1 MGATRQ
7 REAAIPFGDL
17 AVVIVVWLPDR
28 LPTGLPNPREELP
41 SCHAPSMKQFHR
53 MILRMLPGPFLAW
66 LIVLLFLLVMQF
78 LIKYLPQ
85 LVGKGLPVPVIGELI
100 LYNLAYML
108 VLAVPM
114 AALIATLM
122 AFGRLAESNAYVVI
136 KSSGVSFPQL
146 VWPVYVAGILLT
158 AAMWVFNTSIHPEA
172 NFRARNLWQDI
183 RSAKPGF
190 DLQAGIFYDGIDDYR
205 ILVGD
210 IQPERPNELLDV
222 TIFDYSEGA
231 RFRTDIHAVR
241 GFLEPI
247 TDGATLNLVLFNGE
261 VHRKRPPG
269 SGSLDRY
276 ERLGFER
283 HLMRISLED
292 LNFTRTD
299 PTQGRRTDRTM
310 ASSEMI
316 ALVDSL
322 EMTVER
328 SRSILL
334 GLLDELGTGAATHRE
349 IGFPVR
355 DDARLTVQAA
365 TGGAAASLSAQ
376 AASRALS
383 PASAQSADRDEL
395 IVQSVRSARARAD
408 GARKDMLWAGDRADR
423 YRVEIHKKYSI
434 AIACLIFMMI
444 GAPIGL
450 YVRKGGLG
458 TAAGLAVAIFLF
470 HWVSLANGEKL
481 ADRGLLEPWLG
492 MWIADIVTGFI
503 ALWLTF
509 VVWRD
514 LRTIPAPSWSR
525 LPAFPVRGAPDS
537 ASASTEGPFSEP
549 SNPS

>member
-1 MGATRQ
+1 
-7 REAAIPFGDL
+7 
-17 AVVIVVWLPDR
+17 
-28 LPTGLPNPREELP
+28 
-41 SCHAPSMKQFHR
+41 MKQFHR
-53 MILRMLPGPFLAW
+53 MILRMLPGPFAAW

-85 LVGKGLPVPVIGELI
+85 LVGKGLPFPVIGELI

-146 VWPVYVAGILLT
+146 VWPVYVVGILLT
-158 AAMWVFNTSIHPEA
+158 AVMWVFNTSIHPEA

-183 RSAKPGF
+183 RTAKPGF
-190 DLQAGIFYDGIDDYR
+190 DLQAGVFYDGIEDYR

-210 IQPERPNELLDV
+210 IPPDQPNELIDV
-222 TIFDYSEGA
+222 TIFDYTEGA
-231 RFRTDIHAVR
+231 RFRTDIHASR
-241 GFLEPI
+241 GYLEPI
-247 TDGATLNLVLFNGE
+247 TDGNTLNLVLFDGE

-269 SGSLDRY
+269 SGRQDRY
-276 ERLGFER
+276 ERLGFDR

-292 LNFTRTD
+292 LTFNRTD

-310 ASSEMI
+310 PSSEMI

-322 EMTVER
+322 EVTVDRGR
-328 SRSILL
+328 STLTDILT
-334 GLLDELGTGAATHRE
+334 DLGTGALTHRE

-355 DDARLTVQAA
+355 DDAQIAFQTTVPNRA
-365 TGGAAASLSAQ
+365 GADAGNLQDRSGQSLAE
-376 AASRALS
+376 RERN
-383 PASAQSADRDEL
+383 DF
-395 IVQSVRSARARAD
+395 IVRSIRSARMRAETT
-408 GARKDMLWAGDRADR
+408 RRDMIWASDQADR

-450 YVRKGGLG
+450 YIRKGGLG
-458 TAAGLAVAIFLF
+458 TAAAMAVGIFMF
-470 HWVSLANGEKL
+470 HWVSLANGEKF

-492 MWIADIVTGFI
+492 MWLADIVTGLI
-503 ALWLTF
+503 AIWLTF

-514 LRTIPAPSWSR
+514 LRTIPAPA
-525 LPAFPVRGAPDS
+525 LPRFVTRWIAPERYHADTPPSDS
-537 ASASTEGPFSEP
+537 SPEIA
-549 SNPS
+549 

>member
-1 MGATRQ
+1 
-7 REAAIPFGDL
+7 
-17 AVVIVVWLPDR
+17 
-28 LPTGLPNPREELP
+28 
-41 SCHAPSMKQFHR
+41 MKQFHR
-53 MILRMLPGPFLAW
+53 MILRMLPGPFVAW
-66 LIVLLFLLVMQF
+66 LLVLLFLLVMQF

-85 LVGKGLPVPVIGELI
+85 LVGKGLPGPVIGELI
-100 LYNLAYML
+100 AYNLAYML

-146 VWPVYVAGILLT
+146 VWPVYVVGLLLT
-158 AAMWVFNTSIHPEA
+158 VTMWYFNTEIHPES

-190 DLQAGIFYDGIDDYR
+190 DLQAGVFYDGIEDYR

-210 IQPERPNELLDV
+210 IPEDQPNDLLDV

-231 RFRTDIHAVR
+231 RFRTDIHAAR
-241 GFLEPI
+241 GYLEPI
-247 TDGATLNLVLFNGE
+247 TDGSTLNLVLFDGE

-269 SGSLDRY
+269 SGSADRY
-276 ERLGFER
+276 ERLSFNR
-283 HLMRISLED
+283 HLMRIDLDD
-292 LNFTRTD
+292 LNFTRSD

-310 ASSEMI
+310 KSREMI

-322 EMTVER
+322 ELTVDR
-328 SRSILL
+328 SRTQ
-334 GLLDELGTGAATHRE
+334 LLDLLTEVGTGALTFQE

-355 DDARLTVQAA
+355 DDAALAVQARMA
-365 TGGAAASLSAQ
+365 AEGTPAHQGLVAETGSGIAAANRLNDLATRSL
-376 AASRALS
+376 
-383 PASAQSADRDEL
+383 
-395 IVQSVRSARARAD
+395 RSARIRVQ
-408 GARKDMLWAGDRADR
+408 GIQRDMDWASDRADR

-434 AIACLIFMMI
+434 ALACLIFMMI

-458 TAAGLAVAIFLF
+458 VAAALAVGIFLF

-481 ADRGLLEPWLG
+481 ADRDLLAPWLG
-492 MWIADIVTGFI
+492 MWLADIVTGLI
-503 ALWLTF
+503 AIWLTF

-514 LRTIPAPSWSR
+514 LRTIPSPSFGRLLWWRNADPASGVAPE
-525 LPAFPVRGAPDS
+525 S
-537 ASASTEGPFSEP
+537 ASQSP
-549 SNPS
+549 

>member
-1 MGATRQ
+1 
-7 REAAIPFGDL
+7 
-17 AVVIVVWLPDR
+17 
-28 LPTGLPNPREELP
+28 
-41 SCHAPSMKQFHR
+41 MKQFHR
-53 MILRMLPGPFLAW
+53 MILRMLPGPFAAW

-146 VWPVYVAGILLT
+146 VWPVYVVGLLLT
-158 AAMWVFNTSIHPEA
+158 ATMWVFNTQIHPES

-190 DLQAGIFYDGIDDYR
+190 DLQAGVFYDGISDYR

-210 IQPERPNELLDV
+210 IPAERPNELLDV

-231 RFRTDIHAVR
+231 RFRTDIHAAR
-241 GFLEPI
+241 GYLEPI
-247 TDGATLNLVLFNGE
+247 TDGATLNLILFDGE

-276 ERLGFER
+276 ERLGFDR

-328 SRSILL
+328 SRQILL
-334 GLLDELGTGAATHRE
+334 GLLEDVGTGALTHRE
-349 IGFPVR
+349 VGFPVL
-355 DDARLTVQAA
+355 DEARL
-365 TGGAAASLSAQ
+365 
-376 AASRALS
+376 
-383 PASAQSADRDEL
+383 AQSASEGSPLAGSASGAFARSPSGQDVRSNLPRDRNEL
-395 IVQSVRSARARAD
+395 IVRSVRSARARAD
-408 GARKDMLWAGDRADR
+408 GARKDMVWASERADR

-458 TAAGLAVAIFLF
+458 TAAALAVGIFLF

-492 MWIADIVTGFI
+492 MWIADIVTGLI

-509 VVWRD
+509 VVWKD
-514 LRTIPAPSWSR
+514 LRTIPAPT
-525 LPAFPVRGAPDS
+525 LPGFLSGRGKSLQTNTHIPGHRS
-537 ASASTEGPFSEP
+537 PGEMEGLT
-549 SNPS
+549 

>member
-1 MGATRQ
+1 
-7 REAAIPFGDL
+7 
-17 AVVIVVWLPDR
+17 
-28 LPTGLPNPREELP
+28 
-41 SCHAPSMKQFHR
+41 MKQFHR

-66 LIVLLFLLVMQF
+66 LVVLLFLLVMQF

-122 AFGRLAESNAYVVI
+122 AFGRLADSNAYVVI

-146 VWPVYVAGILLT
+146 VWPVYIVGLILT
-158 AAMWVFNTSIHPEA
+158 ASMWVFNTRIHPEA

-190 DLQAGIFYDGIDDYR
+190 DLQAGIFYDGITDYR

-210 IQPERPNELLDV
+210 IPPGQSDQWRDI

-231 RFRTDIHAVR
+231 RFRTDIHAAR
-241 GFLEPI
+241 GTLEPI
-247 TDGATLNLVLFNGE
+247 TDGATLTLVLFDGE

-269 SGSLDRY
+269 SGSSDRY
-276 ERLGFER
+276 ERLSFDR
-283 HLMRISLED
+283 HVMRISLED

-310 ASSEMI
+310 ASSEMQ

-322 EMTVER
+322 EHTAER
-328 SRSILL
+328 SRSVLKGLTQDL
-334 GLLDELGTGAATHRE
+334 GSGALTYRE

-355 DDARLTVQAA
+355 DEARLA
-365 TGGAAASLSAQ
+365 AQ
-376 AASRALS
+376 AAAPVRSLNMPFS
-383 PASAQSADRDEL
+383 QGAQQKVIGTERKEL
-395 IVQSVRSARARAD
+395 IVRSIRSARARAES
-408 GARKDMLWAGDRADR
+408 ARKDIQWAHERADR

-434 AIACLIFMMI
+434 AVACFIFMMI

-450 YVRKGGLG
+450 YVRKGGMG
-458 TAAGLAVAIFLF
+458 MAAALAATVFLF

-492 MWIADIVTGFI
+492 MWIADIVTGLLAI
-503 ALWLTF
+503 WLTF
-509 VVWRD
+509 VAWRD
-514 LRTIPAPSWSR
+514 LRTIPALS
-525 LPAFPVRGAPDS
+525 LPVFLTGGWRRPTSVAPRD
-537 ASASTEGPFSEP
+537 
-549 SNPS
+549 

>member
-1 MGATRQ
+1 MWVVYETAAGPTFGTTASISSLLNHIRGCLDVHDPAEPGA
-7 REAAIPFGDL
+7 
-17 AVVIVVWLPDR
+17 
-28 LPTGLPNPREELP
+28 
-41 SCHAPSMKQFHR
+41 CHAPRMKQFHR
-53 MILRMLPGPFLAW
+53 MILRMLPGPFVAW

-146 VWPVYVAGILLT
+146 VWPVYVVGLLLT
-158 AAMWVFNTSIHPEA
+158 ASMWVFNTQIHPEA

-183 RSAKPGF
+183 RTVKPGF
-190 DLQAGIFYDGIDDYR
+190 DLRAGVFYDGIDDYR

-210 IQPERPNELLDV
+210 IPPDRPNQLVDV

-231 RFRTDIHAVR
+231 RFRTDIHAAR
-241 GFLEPI
+241 GYLEPI
-247 TDGATLNLVLFNGE
+247 TDGSTLNLVLFDGE
-261 VHRKRPPG
+261 VHRKGPPG

-276 ERLGFER
+276 ERLVFER

-299 PTQGRRTDRTM
+299 PSQGRRTDRTM

-322 EMTVER
+322 ELNVEQ
-328 SRSILL
+328 SRKTLTDL
-334 GLLDELGTGAATHRE
+334 LLDLGTGRLTYE
-349 IGFPVR
+349 DVGFPIE
-355 DDARLTVQAA
+355 DEARLSLGSLARDQD
-365 TGGAAASLSAQ
+365 TGDA
-376 AASRALS
+376 
-383 PASAQSADRDEL
+383 
-395 IVQSVRSARARAD
+395 IVRSVRNGRLKID
-408 GARKDMLWAGDRADR
+408 GARKEMLWASDRADR
-423 YRVEIHKKYSI
+423 FRVEIHKKYSI

-458 TAAGLAVAIFLF
+458 AAAALAVGIFLF

-481 ADRGLLEPWLG
+481 ADRGLLEPWVG
-492 MWIADIVTGFI
+492 MWLADIVTGLI

-514 LRTIPAPSWSR
+514 LRTISLPSFPNWFSR
-525 LPAFPVRGAPDS
+525 DRRTHSSSSPNSFEA
-537 ASASTEGPFSEP
+537 
-549 SNPS
+549 

>member
-1 MGATRQ
+1 M
-7 REAAIPFGDL
+7 P
-17 AVVIVVWLPDR
+17 
-28 LPTGLPNPREELP
+28 
-41 SCHAPSMKQFHR
+41 CHASTMKQFHR
-53 MILRMLPGPFLAW
+53 MILRMLPGPFVAW

-146 VWPVYVAGILLT
+146 VWPVYVAGLLLT
-158 AAMWVFNTSIHPEA
+158 ATMWIFNTSIHPEA

-190 DLQAGIFYDGIDDYR
+190 DLQAGVFYDGIEDYR

-210 IQPERPNELLDV
+210 IPPDRPNELLDV
-222 TIFDYSEGA
+222 TIFDYTEGA
-231 RFRTDIHAVR
+231 RFRTDIHAAR
-241 GFLEPI
+241 GYLEPI
-247 TDGATLNLVLFNGE
+247 TDGSTLNLVLFDGE

-322 EMTVER
+322 EVTVER
-328 SRSILL
+328 SRTV
-334 GLLDELGTGAATHRE
+334 LLDLIDDLGTGELTHRE

-355 DDARLTVQAA
+355 DDARLAVQAA
-365 TGGAAASLSAQ
+365 AAGVQASLSAQ
-376 AASRALS
+376 AEARGQS
-383 PASAQSADRDEL
+383 PASIQTADREEL
-395 IVQSVRSARARAD
+395 IVRSVRSARARAD
-408 GARKDMLWAGDRADR
+408 GARKDMLWASDRADR

-458 TAAGLAVAIFLF
+458 TAAALAVAIFLF

-492 MWIADIVTGFI
+492 MWIADIVTGLI
-503 ALWLTF
+503 AIWLTF

-514 LRTIPAPSWSR
+514 LRTIPAPTWPSVMSLRSR
-525 LPAFPVRGAPDS
+525 SESSHGGAAAGTPS
-537 ASASTEGPFSEP
+537 SE
-549 SNPS
+549 

>member
-1 MGATRQ
+1 
-7 REAAIPFGDL
+7 
-17 AVVIVVWLPDR
+17 
-28 LPTGLPNPREELP
+28 
-41 SCHAPSMKQFHR
+41 MKQFHR
-53 MILRMLPGPFLAW
+53 MILRMLPGPFVAW
-66 LIVLLFLLVMQF
+66 LVVLLFLLVMQF

-85 LVGKGLPVPVIGELI
+85 LVGKGLPIPVIGELI

-146 VWPVYVAGILLT
+146 VWPVYVVGLLLT
-158 AAMWVFNTSIHPEA
+158 ASMWVFNTRIHPEA

-190 DLQAGIFYDGIDDYR
+190 DLQAGVFYDGIEDYR

-210 IQPERPNELLDV
+210 IPADNPNELRDV

-231 RFRTDIHAVR
+231 RFRTDIHAAR
-241 GFLEPI
+241 GYLEPI
-247 TDGATLNLVLFNGE
+247 TDGSTLNLVLFEGE

-276 ERLGFER
+276 ERLGFDR

-328 SRSILL
+328 SRNVFL
-334 GLLDELGTGAATHRE
+334 GLMEDLGTGALTHRE

-355 DDARLTVQAA
+355 DDARLAVQA
-365 TGGAAASLSAQ
+365 
-376 AASRALS
+376 
-383 PASAQSADRDEL
+383 ASAQSAALTPFQGSTSMVSTEAGRDEL
-395 IVQSVRSARARAD
+395 VVRSVRSARARAD
-408 GARKDMLWAGDRADR
+408 GARKDMIWAQDRADR

-458 TAAGLAVAIFLF
+458 TAAALAVGIFLF

-492 MWIADIVTGFI
+492 MWIADIVTGLI
-503 ALWLTF
+503 AIWLTF

-514 LRTIPAPSWSR
+514 LRTIPAPS
-525 LPAFPVRGAPDS
+525 LPAFLTRRRSRSTPENHPS
-537 ASASTEGPFSEP
+537 AS
-549 SNPS
+549 